1 VKVVFDTNVLV
12 SALATEG
19 VCSKLLGRAR
29 GGQFQLITCPFILKV
44 LEAVLSKK
52 LSATKGETRQALRI
66 LAEAISVLIEPAP
79 LVSGICR
86 DPDDDPILSCVQA
99 AKADYLVTGDS
110 DLLELREFRGT
121 RIVAP
126 RDFELLLED

>member
-1 VKVVFDTNVLV
+1 MKVVFDTNVLV
-12 SALATEG
+12 SAFVSEG

-29 GGQFQLITCPFILKV
+29 RRQFELITCPFILKELETV
-44 LEAVLSKK
+44 LLKK

-66 LAEAISVLIEPAP
+66 LAEAISALVQQAHP
-79 LVSGICR
+79 VSGICR
-86 DPDDDPILSCVQA
+86 DPDDDYILSCSIA
-99 AKADYLVTGDS
+99 ASADYLVTGDS

>member
-1 VKVVFDTNVLV
+1 MKVVFDANVLV
-12 SALATEG
+12 SAFATEG

-29 GGQFQLITCPFILKV
+29 RRQFQLITCPFILKEF
-44 LEAVLSKK
+44 EAVLLKK
-52 LSATKGETRQALRI
+52 LLATKGETRQVLRI
-66 LAEAISVLIEPAP
+66 LAEAISALVQPVQP
-79 LVSGICR
+79 VSGICR
-86 DPDDDPILSCVQA
+86 DPDDDHILSCAIA
-99 AKADYLVTGDS
+99 ASADYLVTGNS